1 MIIISNILTFN
12 FPILN
17 RSQNWRNI
25 QLHQIQ
31 SQLRLCQK
39 QNLLISNLIYWHI
52 CISSHI
58 CFLSQLC
65 FKILD
70 KLSYLSDTFFH
81 QISYYS
87 YSANSPA
94 IGRQLKGLN
103 HIFSVSRPVLSL
115 LFIKIDSKKPWEDK
129 VSVSVVSVP
138 LKRFRS
144 NWLPS
149 DTMLCGS
156 YIFYPPINL

>member
-31 SQLRLCQK
+31 SVKTMPEAKLI
-39 QNLLISNLIYWHI
+39 ISNLIYWHI
-52 CISSHI
+52 CISSYI

-70 KLSYLSDTFFH
+70 KFSYLSDRFFSSN
-81 QISYYS
+81 QLLS